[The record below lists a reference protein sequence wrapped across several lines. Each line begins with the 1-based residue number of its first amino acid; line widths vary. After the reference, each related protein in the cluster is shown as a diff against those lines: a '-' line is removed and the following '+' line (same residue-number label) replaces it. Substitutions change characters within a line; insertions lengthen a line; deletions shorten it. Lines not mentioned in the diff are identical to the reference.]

1 MSGPS
6 EPAAAKVVDGEV
18 FDVETEGPA
27 LVDGS
32 EMFPATSMPRT
43 KLGVVA
49 VTVRL
54 RGSLDAWLFIVRH
67 RPATSNII
75 DHS

>member
-27 LVDGS
+27 LVDGLTEVS
-32 EMFPATSMPRT
+32 ARGDLRCSPQPRCPAP
-43 KLGVVA
+43 
-49 VTVRL
+49 
-54 RGSLDAWLFIVRH
+54 
-67 RPATSNII
+67 N
-75 DHS
+75 